1 MITAVYFVKSACAV
15 KASGRNGQV
24 QKLKGAQ
31 QYLVLNFVGLLSFVA
46 DKGPLAISSGTSFG
60 IWTKIAEV
68 ASFVDHQSS

>member
-1 MITAVYFVKSACAV
+1 MAEAANPTYLDEFFHPKRSKEFRRDKINFK
-15 KASGRNGQV
+15 
-24 QKLKGAQ
+24 QKVCDVDL
-31 QYLVLNFVGLLSFVA
+31 